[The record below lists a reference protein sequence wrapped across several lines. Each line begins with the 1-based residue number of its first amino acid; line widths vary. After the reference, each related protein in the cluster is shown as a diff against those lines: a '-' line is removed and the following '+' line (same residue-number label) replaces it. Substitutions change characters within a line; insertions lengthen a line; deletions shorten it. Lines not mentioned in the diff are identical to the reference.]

1 MWDNTRE
8 VFIKP
13 NLPKYSVED
22 LLEGYRWIGGELN
35 RYGITTAFEAAIRN
49 VIETVA
55 WQRLRLEQR
64 LPLRVVL
71 GPYPVYGDKWEANT
85 TGGKMFDTG
94 FATGFGDG
102 WLKFG
107 AVQIGIDGGVIGQ
120 TAALSK
126 PYSNDPT
133 GTQYGS
139 FRLDQDA
146 ANQLMLKVH
155 SNNWQAGLIC
165 HGDRGIMRGL
175 DAVAYARTQA
185 PNRHL
190 RHRLEHAYLWN
201 PEAMDRM
208 AELGVIW
215 NTQPV
220 LMEIVG
226 REGVYSQ
233 WGDRARFAFPFKSLI
248 KRGVII
254 SGGSDWPVG
263 LYNPLIGIDILVN
276 HRFGPEENSEVLN
289 SEEGLSVLQALRVY
303 TYNGAYT
310 AFEEDEKGSLEE
322 GKLADMAV
330 LSDDILSVSATKIRE
345 IKIDQTYVDGRLVFE
360 RAN

>member
-1 MWDNTRE
+1 
-8 VFIKP
+8 
-13 NLPKYSVED
+13 
-22 LLEGYRWIGGELN
+22 
-35 RYGITTAFEAAIRN
+35 
-49 VIETVA
+49 
-55 WQRLRLEQR
+55 
-64 LPLRVVL
+64 
-71 GPYPVYGDKWEANT
+71 
-85 TGGKMFDTG
+85 
-94 FATGFGDG
+94 
-102 WLKFG
+102 
-107 AVQIGIDGGVIGQ
+107 
-120 TAALSK
+120 
-126 PYSNDPT
+126 
-133 GTQYGS
+133 
-139 FRLDQDA
+139 
-146 ANQLMLKVH
+146 
-155 SNNWQAGLIC
+155 
-165 HGDRGIMRGL
+165 
-175 DAVAYARTQA
+175 
-185 PNRHL
+185 
-190 RHRLEHAYLWN
+190 
-201 PEAMDRM
+201 M

-263 LYNPLIGIDILVN
+263 LYNPLIGLDILVN

-289 SEEGLSVLQALRVY
+289 SEEALSVLQALRVY

-345 IKIDQTYVDGRLVFE
+345 IKIDQTYVDGRLVFD
-360 RAN
+360 RSN